1 MMDNI
6 ENKYQKPETE
16 TDSTGLNKLKDIIA
30 GVFEGNAGETSKIR
44 PFIPPAPQPKLK
56 ILTYLKPV
64 PWLLLA
70 LFLYSFYW
78 DFENLSVQL
87 FNWDLPLQG
96 VLRIVSVSGM
106 IGFMTNWIAITMLFR
121 PLKRRPLL
129 GQGLIPAQKDRIAYR
144 LSLAVSEDLINPGII
159 RKKIEQS
166 DVVEKYRRK
175 ASLDIRKVFQKKEF
189 RDEIKNLVV
198 EYVSSLLENESVKK
212 QLSVEIAEEIE
223 QRLMDKP
230 LERTAV
236 KTYMLFRGMHLSEM
250 IASTLEEIP
259 FTVQKKIDF
268 MDELLDE
275 IPIKLEE
282 NSEQLDEAITS
293 LIFNLVNRFDVQ
305 QMVEENLNQYDE
317 VKLERMIQNATNEQ
331 LKTIQYLG
339 AVLGTI
345 GGFVI
350 WQPLLSLSVLTVI
363 GGTIYLTDRALFQ

>member
-1 MMDNI
+1 MNNI
-6 ENKYQKPETE
+6 ENKYKNPGTK
-16 TDSTGLNKLKDIIA
+16 TDSASLKKLRDIIA
-30 GVFEGNAGETSKIR
+30 GVFKGNESQTSKKR
-44 PFIPPAPQPKLK
+44 PFIPPSPQPKLK

-78 DFENLSVQL
+78 DFENFSIQL

-166 DVVEKYRRK
+166 DVIEKYRRK
-175 ASLDIRKVFQKKEF
+175 ASMDIRRVFQKKEF

-198 EYVSSLLENESVKK
+198 DYVSSFLKDESVKK
-212 QLSVEIAEEIE
+212 QLSVEIADEIE

-268 MDELLDE
+268 MDEFLDE

-282 NSEQLDEAITS
+282 NSEQLDEAITT

-305 QMVEENLNQYDE
+305 QIVEENLNKFDE

>member
-1 MMDNI
+1 MDNI

-30 GVFEGNAGETSKIR
+30 GVFEGNAGEASKKR

-78 DFENLSVQL
+78 DFENLSIQL

-223 QRLMDKP
+223 QKLIDKP

-350 WQPLLSLSVLTVI
+350 WQPLLSLSVLAVI